1 MSRPE
6 ITGPSA
12 WAFSLGQRSLLG
24 VGAVLAWMVLFH
36 LLVNVWLLCVFTS
49 LLVVLGGWLGSQA
62 VLDSNSVIH
71 LERFVTLE
79 RVRNSPE
86 SELQLEQ
93 ELRRTVRKITRD
105 FVSSW
110 YRTVSTEPEF
120 VVEAH
125 DAMLAMAME
134 LNRRAR
140 NVERKALTQ
149 RVLDLFGGHLQIFL
163 QVQEMVGQPGAEDCR
178 PSESGVWN
186 VYRTVTAPH
195 PALQSPAAD
204 VKYAR
209 AVVDLLLHVLV
220 PPPHLE
226 TRTGRF
232 VVGELITCNVLL
244 PLLSKI
250 SDPDWLNLLIVN
262 IFSKSGRPDTEMAEA
277 PTGWDKPLPVSDP
290 ITPMPPATA
299 PNGRVGSVPTPSPT
313 PELSVYDVVDAAEQ
327 FGQQNM
333 EEEEEEEEEVEPRQ
347 EVGSSPFPLGKCA
360 EIPADFLR
368 PTKFNPFYQ
377 ETDSDLES
385 PSSDFK
391 RSSMES
397 LVLIGQEEV
406 LSDRLRDCATPTD
419 IISVGDLEDEQGY
432 VALGEAPCPQ
442 VLVSEGLTGP
452 DLGKEVEGERGE
464 WTGRGNPNELS
475 VTAPLLTSSP
485 SAGGV
490 PLSPFSFEPLSSP
503 EGPVIIQNLRI
514 TGTITAK
521 EHRGTGSHPYTL
533 YTIKYETAVDSE
545 NPGSLQPVA
554 YHMVN
559 RRYSEFLNLQT
570 RLEEKPDLRKI
581 LKNVKGPKKIFPDL
595 PFGNM
600 DSDKVEARKA
610 LLETFLKQLCAIPE
624 TANSE
629 EMQEFLALNTD
640 ARIAFVKKP
649 FIVSRID
656 KIVVNAIVDTLKTAF
671 PRSEPQSPTEEV
683 DGDGEGRSP
692 SETKKSK
699 SKLRFSS
706 KITPVLSL
714 SDIQPKV
721 LYCFNEASTVFSG
734 LSLSGLEAF
743 IKEQERLLC
752 KTPVRE
758 VGGEEGPL
766 EVKGGTAACA
776 GSESL
781 PATQKHGAVAET
793 ALADMALNILC
804 LMMKDHWS
812 WVCTDNIQKSIRL
825 LFGTLIDRWL
835 DVGVANLTCTQ
846 YWVTYLR
853 VCSRRPCGPGVL
865 PTQPRPQR
873 SQQQKDETRRQSLH
887 CLMKLI
893 PDLISD
899 LLGSDKYRSSW
910 QTVLGSLQDPNVN
923 RHLVYCV
930 CDLLLEFLIPE
941 SSDEDFQRSLLDSL
955 SRNTD
960 KPSA

>member
-6 ITGPSA
+6 TAGQST

-49 LLVVLGGWLGSQA
+49 LLVVLGGWLGSQV

-79 RVRNSPE
+79 PLRNSPD
-86 SELQLEQ
+86 SELKLVQ
-93 ELRRTVRKITRD
+93 EIRRTVRKITRD

-110 YRTVSTEPEF
+110 YRTVSAEPEF
-120 VVEAH
+120 EREAH

-134 LNRRAR
+134 LNKRAR
-140 NVERKALTQ
+140 IVERKALTQ
-149 RVLDLFGGHLQIFL
+149 RVLDLFGGHLQTYLRVREIA
-163 QVQEMVGQPGAEDCR
+163 EEPGAEDR
-178 PSESGVWN
+178 PSSERGLWN
-186 VYRTVTAPH
+186 LYRTVTTPH
-195 PALQSPAAD
+195 PSLQSTAAE

-244 PLLSKI
+244 PLLSKV
-250 SDPDWLNLLIVN
+250 SDPDWLNLLIVS
-262 IFSKSGRPDTEMAEA
+262 IFSKSGRPDTETAEA
-277 PTGWDKPLPVSDP
+277 PTGWDTPLEPLDP
-290 ITPMPPATA
+290 ISPTPPATA
-299 PNGRVGSVPTPSPT
+299 PNGTFTSVPTPT
-313 PELSVYDVVDAAEQ
+313 PELPMYDEVDAAEP
-327 FGQQNM
+327 FGQQN
-333 EEEEEEEEEVEPRQ
+333 EEEEEEEPRL
-347 EVGSSPFPLGKCA
+347 EVGSSQFPVAKCA
-360 EIPADFLR
+360 EIPAHFLR
-368 PTKFNPFYQ
+368 PAKFNPFYQ

-385 PSSDFK
+385 PSDFK

-397 LVLIGQEEV
+397 LVLVGTDEV
-406 LSDRLRDCATPTD
+406 LSDRLRECATPTD
-419 IISVGDLEDEQGY
+419 ISSVGDLEEEQGY
-432 VALGEAPCPQ
+432 LAIGETASPQ
-442 VLVSEGLTGP
+442 VLVSEGLTLPGL
-452 DLGKEVEGERGE
+452 DKGMEAEGERGE
-464 WTGRGNPNELS
+464 WAGRGNPNGLS
-475 VTAPLLTSSP
+475 VAGPLLTSSP
-485 SAGGV
+485 SAGV
-490 PLSPFSFEPLSSP
+490 AALSPFSFEPLSSP
-503 EGPVIIQNLRI
+503 EGPVVIQNLRI

-545 NPGSLQPVA
+545 NAGSLQPVA

-570 RLEEKPDLRKI
+570 RLEERPDLRKI

-671 PRSEPQSPTEEV
+671 PRSEPQSPTDEV
-683 DGDGEGRSP
+683 DGDSEGRP
-692 SETKKSK
+692 QSETKKIK
-699 SKLRFSS
+699 SRLRFSS
-706 KITPVLSL
+706 KITPVLSI
-714 SDIQPKV
+714 SNIQPKV

-743 IKEQERLLC
+743 IKEQERLVC
-752 KTPVRE
+752 RTPVPQTD
-758 VGGEEGPL
+758 GAEGPL
-766 EVKGGTAACA
+766 VERGGIAACA
-776 GSESL
+776 DSESL
-781 PATQKHGAVAET
+781 WGLQEHGAVAET
-793 ALADMALNILC
+793 VLADVALNILC
-804 LMMKDHWS
+804 LLMKEQWA
-812 WVCTDNIQKSIRL
+812 WLCTDNIQKSVRM

-835 DVGVANLTCTQ
+835 DVGVANVTCTQ

-853 VCSRRPCGPGVL
+853 VLQEAVWPGGFL
-865 PTQPRPQR
+865 PAQPRPVRSPQQR
-873 SQQQKDETRRQSLH
+873 EETRLQSLH

-910 QTVLGSLQDPNVN
+910 QTVLDSLQDPNIN
-923 RHLVYCV
+923 KHLVYCV
-930 CDLLLEFLIPE
+930 CDLLLEVLVPE
-941 SSDEDFQRSLLDSL
+941 SSDEDFQSSLLNSL

-960 KPSA
+960 KPST